1 MEFKYTEK
9 LINYMKEKN
18 KNIIL
23 VELVEINTSDIE
35 IAELHVQFATEGQK
49 KTFMEKKRYYSK
61 EAPYGE
67 IILPPFPLQY
77 SDEITFDL
85 KKVLWFHM
93 ISYKG
98 IKVSVA
104 F

>member
-1 MEFKYTEK
+1 MEIIYSDK
-9 LINYMKEKN
+9 LISYMKEKN
-18 KNIIL
+18 KTIIL

-35 IAELHVQFATEGQK
+35 IAELHVQFATKGQK

-61 EAPYGE
+61 EAPVGE
-67 IILPPFPLQY
+67 ILFPPFPLMM
-77 SDEITFDL
+77 EEKIFLDL
-85 KKVLWFHM
+85 KKVLFFHV
-93 ISYKG
+93 ITQKG